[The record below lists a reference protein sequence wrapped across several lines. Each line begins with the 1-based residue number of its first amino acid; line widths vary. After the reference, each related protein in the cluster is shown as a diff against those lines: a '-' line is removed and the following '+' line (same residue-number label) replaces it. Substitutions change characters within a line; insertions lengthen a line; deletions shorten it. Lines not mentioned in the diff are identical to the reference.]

1 MLLWAPT
8 LLPRATQLEQSH
20 VAVAA
25 QRTSRSQSSTYAGI
39 NIPVFPEEPTST
51 VAFFLTSP
59 AYHEQLDRMRA
70 DHRATTASPVAEG
83 PAGTHTHNSSRSDVA
98 VGTPRSSVADAGTPP
113 YHSPSRSTT
122 MDLGAD
128 GSFAFESPQ
137 APSGPAVLPAEVRA
151 GGTGSA
157 PAGNCGGGACTE
169 GAEQDP
175 IKAGPCDDLSM
186 LRSSVKKS
194 LTLEF
199 TAASQANTPSDRPM
213 RFTVVAYYALQ
224 FAELRKRLV
233 AGGELSFLLSLSRC
247 KRWRPKGGKTMAYFA
262 KTFDERYI
270 IKSLSRSEKVCH

>member
-1 MLLWAPT
+1 M
-8 LLPRATQLEQSH
+8 
-20 VAVAA
+20 
-25 QRTSRSQSSTYAGI
+25 
-39 NIPVFPEEPTST
+39 FPEEPTST

-70 DHRATTASPVAEG
+70 DHRAATSSPGEG
-83 PAGTHTHNSSRSDVA
+83 ATGTHTHTSSRSDMA
-98 VGTPRSSVADAGTPP
+98 FGTPRSSVADVGTPP
-113 YHSPSRSTT
+113 CHTPSRSTT

-128 GSFAFESPQ
+128 GSF
-137 APSGPAVLPAEVRA
+137 VLDAMQ
-151 GGTGSA
+151 GGAGSA
-157 PAGNCGGGACTE
+157 AFPGDSRTGGASTLSGGNASGSG
-169 GAEQDP
+169 GADGVESEVSRG
-175 IKAGPCDDLSM
+175 GPYDDLSM

-199 TAASQANTPSDRPM
+199 TAASQPNTPERPM

-224 FAELRKRLV
+224 FAELRRRLV

-270 IKSLSRSEKVCH
+270 IKSLSRSEKVWHHLRWTRCWRVMRFVLCGDTA

>member
-1 MLLWAPT
+1 M
-8 LLPRATQLEQSH
+8 
-20 VAVAA
+20 VC
-25 QRTSRSQSSTYAGI
+25 AGI

-70 DHRATTASPVAEG
+70 DHRSATSIPAAEAATG
-83 PAGTHTHNSSRSDVA
+83 AHTHTSSRSDVA
-98 VGTPRSSVADAGTPP
+98 VGTPRSSIADAGTTPCQ
-113 YHSPSRSTT
+113 SPSRSTT
-122 MDLGAD
+122 VDLGAD
-128 GSFAFESPQ
+128 GSFAFDA
-137 APSGPAVLPAEVRA
+137 APGAAVGGAAGSMADARGAGAGITHAANNQSAASSVDIVEGDAGNSGPY
-151 GGTGSA
+151 
-157 PAGNCGGGACTE
+157 
-169 GAEQDP
+169 
-175 IKAGPCDDLSM
+175 DDLSM
-186 LRSSVKKS
+186 LRSSAKKS

-199 TAASQANTPSDRPM
+199 TAASTPNVPSDKPM

-270 IKSLSRSEKVCH
+270 IKSLSRSEKVCINMWFQSPERL